1 MVLFMITKEQEP
13 LNIYPA
19 DLLVTANSCT
29 TYLTPLVIKCLQISL
44 KTDRNPSISF
54 LSKGI

>member
-13 LNIYPA
+13 FSIYPA

-29 TYLTPLVIKCLQISL
+29 KYLTPVVVKCLQINL
-44 KTDRNPSISF
+44 KTDRNPTIFF
-54 LSKGI
+54 LS